1 MRDSVDV
8 WARADGGAENIRF
21 GSAKERGQSVV
32 AGEVLERG
40 EKAGGL
46 LETNVDERLAEFG
59 LRGAIEEV
67 EAAAVEVLAGMRRRA
82 DEEIEEVGGAAV

>member
-1 MRDSVDV
+1 LSDSVDV
-8 WARADGGAENIRF
+8 WARVDSGSENIRF
-21 GSAKERGQSVV
+21 GGAKERGQSVV

-40 EKAGGL
+40 EQAGGL
-46 LETNVDERLAEFG
+46 LEIDVGEGLAEFG

-67 EAAAVEVLAGMRRRA
+67 EAVAVEVWAGLRGRA